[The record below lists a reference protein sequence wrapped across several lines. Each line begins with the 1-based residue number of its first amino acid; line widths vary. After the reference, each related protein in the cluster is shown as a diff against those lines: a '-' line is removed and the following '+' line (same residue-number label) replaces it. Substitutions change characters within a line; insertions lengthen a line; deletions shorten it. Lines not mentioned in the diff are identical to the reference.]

1 MGVVVVVVV
10 GVEPGLVEVR
20 PLVQTRALDFDLI
33 SQAPECTGSAP
44 RAASTR
50 TWTRQLSV

>member
-1 MGVVVVVVV
+1 VGVVVVVVV